1 MEKKLDTV
9 WAMEPHT
16 VGKHKI
22 LKEYLQ
28 AWLRILAQRNTLL
41 SELLIIDGFA
51 GPGIYQD
58 GEIGSP
64 IIILE
69 TIRTFKEE
77 PRFTDTKV
85 DVVLIE
91 EDSKRFA
98 VLVGEIQSRQFDAM
112 PGLQLTIINDSFDG
126 QLDQILSQRSKWATP
141 CFAMI
146 DPFGIRGVSIDHIA
160 NVMTDEMSEVY
171 ITYMQEFVN
180 RFRGHAHFEEHLNS
194 FLGSDEWKSE
204 DSLLPYYAKCLRSA
218 GCKHVLS
225 FDLYQGNKYKYSIY
239 HGTKSLRGCER
250 MKQAIWKHCPMGDF
264 KFVGSNLS
272 SLGFG
277 VDESSISELIW
288 QQLLGEFGGKE
299 VAFKT
304 VERFMQSDQTPFHP
318 GQLTKYTLV
327 PKEKEGVLVVNRPN
341 GAGRSMKK
349 AGTKLVFPSPHLNM

>member
-1 MEKKLDTV
+1 MAKKLDTV

-98 VLVGEIQSRQFDAM
+98 VLDEEIQSRQLDAM
-112 PGLQLTIINDSFDG
+112 PGRPFPS
-126 QLDQILSQRSKWATP
+126 RSEPERSRLKRSSRQS
-141 CFAMI
+141 
-146 DPFGIRGVSIDHIA
+146 GIR
-160 NVMTDEMSEVY
+160 
-171 ITYMQEFVN
+171 
-180 RFRGHAHFEEHLNS
+180 
-194 FLGSDEWKSE
+194 
-204 DSLLPYYAKCLRSA
+204 
-218 GCKHVLS
+218 
-225 FDLYQGNKYKYSIY
+225 
-239 HGTKSLRGCER
+239 
-250 MKQAIWKHCPMGDF
+250 
-264 KFVGSNLS
+264 
-272 SLGFG
+272 
-277 VDESSISELIW
+277 
-288 QQLLGEFGGKE
+288 
-299 VAFKT
+299 
-304 VERFMQSDQTPFHP
+304 
-318 GQLTKYTLV
+318 
-327 PKEKEGVLVVNRPN
+327 
-341 GAGRSMKK
+341 
-349 AGTKLVFPSPHLNM
+349 